1 MPKVEYTRRNKQQ
14 RQRLQDYE
22 CAGNKRGTGDNF
34 NKAKIVID
42 KYKKV
47 QDMVRQHIV
56 QNKRIITF
64 KNMF

>member
-1 MPKVEYTRRNKQQ
+1 MPKVEYTRRNKQE

-22 CAGNKRGTGDNF
+22 CAGNKRSTGDNF

-56 QNKRIITF
+56 
-64 KNMF
+64 